1 VVKIKLY
8 GTGVNFDYSAAPDAR
23 VHRTRSGYTYEQ
35 ISTAPTDMTQRSATN
50 CEGNLTL
57 LNIGHQ

>member
-1 VVKIKLY
+1 MKIKLY
-8 GTGVNFDYSAAPDAR
+8 GTGVNFDFSAAQDTR
-23 VHRTRSGYTYEQ
+23 VHKTQSGYTYEQ
-35 ISTAPTDMTQRSATN
+35 ISISPTDIAQRSATN